1 MTTRPQVRLDPEVA
15 EVLARA
21 AERAG
26 HSTTVEAN
34 VRLRRA
40 LGMPLVG
47 AARPTAAGTATARA
61 PGAGCPHPPARR
73 FKGQCLACGTG
84 GLGPAR

>member
-1 MTTRPQVRLDPEVA
+1 MTRPQVRLDPEVA
-15 EVLARA
+15 EVLQRA

-40 LGMPLVG
+40 LGMPLAG
-47 AARPTAAGTATARA
+47 GSPTSNGRASARA